1 MLEGYTGSM
10 LKEFREFAFKGN
22 VIDLAVGVVV
32 GSAFGKIVDSLVKD
46 VLMPPIG
53 ILTGGVDF
61 SNKVVVLKSA
71 TETSEAVTLN
81 YGLFINAL
89 VSFLIVAFA
98 IFMVI
103 RALNR
108 FKKQKEAT
116 PVVQVTPSK
125 EVELLTEIRDVLKNR

>member
-1 MLEGYTGSM
+1 M

-116 PVVQVTPSK
+116 PAQVTSSK

>member
-22 VIDLAVGVVV
+22 VIDLAVGVVI

-116 PVVQVTPSK
+116 PVQVTPSK

>member
-1 MLEGYTGSM
+1 M

-22 VIDLAVGVVV
+22 VIDLAVGVVI

-71 TETSEAVTLN
+71 TETSEAITLN

>member
-22 VIDLAVGVVV
+22 VIDLAVGVVI

-71 TETSEAVTLN
+71 TETSEAITLN

-116 PVVQVTPSK
+116 SVQVTSSK

>member
-116 PVVQVTPSK
+116 PAQVTSSK

>member
-22 VIDLAVGVVV
+22 VIDLAVGVVI

-61 SNKVVVLKSA
+61 SNKVVVLKSS

-98 IFMVI
+98 IFIVI

-116 PVVQVTPSK
+116 PAQVTPSK

>member
-22 VIDLAVGVVV
+22 VIDLAVGVVI

-71 TETSEAVTLN
+71 TETSEAITLN

>member
-1 MLEGYTGSM
+1 M

-71 TETSEAVTLN
+71 TETSEAITLN

-116 PVVQVTPSK
+116 PAQVTSSK

>member
-22 VIDLAVGVVV
+22 VIDLAVGVVI

-71 TETSEAVTLN
+71 TETSEAITLN

-116 PVVQVTPSK
+116 PVQVTPSK

>member
-22 VIDLAVGVVV
+22 VIDLAVGVVI

-71 TETSEAVTLN
+71 TETSEAITLN

-116 PVVQVTPSK
+116 PAQVTPSK

>member
-1 MLEGYTGSM
+1 MLGGYTGSM

-22 VIDLAVGVVV
+22 VIDLAVGVVI

-71 TETSEAVTLN
+71 TETSEAITLN

>member
-1 MLEGYTGSM
+1 M

-22 VIDLAVGVVV
+22 VIDLAVGVVI

-71 TETSEAVTLN
+71 TETSEAITLN

-116 PVVQVTPSK
+116 PAQVTSSK

>member
-71 TETSEAVTLN
+71 TETSEAITLN

-116 PVVQVTPSK
+116 PAQVTSSK

>member
-1 MLEGYTGSM
+1 M

-71 TETSEAVTLN
+71 TETSEAITLN

>member
-22 VIDLAVGVVV
+22 VIDLAVGVVI

-71 TETSEAVTLN
+71 TETSEAITLN

-116 PVVQVTPSK
+116 PAQVTSSK

>member
-1 MLEGYTGSM
+1 MLGGYTGSM

-22 VIDLAVGVVV
+22 VIDLAVGVVI

-71 TETSEAVTLN
+71 TETSEAITLN

-116 PVVQVTPSK
+116 PAQVTPSK